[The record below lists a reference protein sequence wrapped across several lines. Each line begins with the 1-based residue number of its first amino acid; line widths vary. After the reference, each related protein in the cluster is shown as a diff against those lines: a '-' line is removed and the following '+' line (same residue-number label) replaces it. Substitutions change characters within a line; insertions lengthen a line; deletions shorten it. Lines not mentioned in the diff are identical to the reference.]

1 MLWLTWQMWI
11 LLALAL
17 LIGAIVGWMARSR
30 SDEAEKTESTA
41 DTPARRTEKTHGKP
55 VGETP
60 KAAAGSTP
68 KPAEAAGGTRTQSTR
83 PASRPASAK
92 TAEEGAKARPADV
105 PRHARGEAT
114 HASQAGPDPVGVGAI
129 APATPAPQDG
139 GLRRET
145 RDTQSAGAAEDLT
158 RIRGLGPKAAE
169 KLREAGVTTI
179 AEISRWEREDVDRY
193 DKLISGRG
201 RITRDNWV
209 GQARDI
215 VNATG

>member
-17 LIGAIVGWMARSR
+17 LIGGIVGWMARGR
-30 SDEAEKTESTA
+30 SDEAETAGGSGTAAKSTA
-41 DTPARRTEKTHGKP
+41 PGGTSQTPVR
-55 VGETP
+55 ETP

-68 KPAEAAGGTRTQSTR
+68 APAPSQG
-83 PASRPASAK
+83 
-92 TAEEGAKARPADV
+92 GAKAEASESNAKPAAAKKAETAARAKPTAV
-105 PRHARGEAT
+105 PRHAEGEST
-114 HASQAGPDPVGVGAI
+114 HASQAGPDPVAVGAI
-129 APATPAPQDG
+129 APAAPKKEASDV
-139 GLRRET
+139 RRET
-145 RDTQSAGAAEDLT
+145 RDAKTAGGEDLT

-179 AEISRWEREDVDRY
+179 DEIARWNREDVDRY

-209 GQARDI
+209 GQAQDI
-215 VNATG
+215 AKG